1 MESPHGD
8 VKMLENMVLR
18 PCPSLYA
25 ASGVFPALHGWTL
38 GPVHREGA
46 CAEIGHA
53 VPFPSSPAS
62 CRCSAAQSCLTPH
75 NPMDCSTLGSHVL
88 HHLPELAQTHVHWVG
103 DAIQPSHP
111 LSSASPHAFSLS
123 PPGSFPMSQF
133 FASGG
138 QSIGTSASAS
148 VLSMN
153 IQHWFPLESTGLISL
168 QLKRLSRDF
177 SNTTVQKHQ
186 FFSTTICSDIG
197 APQNKVSHCFC
208 CFPIYLP
215 WSDGT
220 GCHDLSFLNVEF
232 QANFFTLLFHFD
244 QEAL

>member
-103 DAIQPSHP
+103 DAIQASHP
-111 LSSASPHAFSLS
+111 CRPLLLCLPDQGQQPPTQKHPLDHNGLYAL
-123 PPGSFPMSQF
+123 PPGGEP
-133 FASGG
+133 
-138 QSIGTSASAS
+138 
-148 VLSMN
+148 
-153 IQHWFPLESTGLISL
+153 
-168 QLKRLSRDF
+168 
-177 SNTTVQKHQ
+177 
-186 FFSTTICSDIG
+186 C
-197 APQNKVSHCFC
+197 
-208 CFPIYLP
+208 
-215 WSDGT
+215 
-220 GCHDLSFLNVEF
+220 
-232 QANFFTLLFHFD
+232 
-244 QEAL
+244 